1 MSVRILFPPF
11 RNNVLVD
18 PSLSCALEV
27 SEETPIE
34 DVIFQLHQQLTTAYN
49 ELIKPFS
56 SNKLG
61 PLDLLIAVDGDMD
74 RQKPVSTLSIP
85 QSGKPLTMHF
95 SIPQS
100 HTFRVV
106 FNKNEENL
114 AQLEEN
120 KVQTLSKSSRR
131 KRKKVASGSAV
142 DNNASLLKEMDRML
156 DELTGQINDRKAS
169 MTKQNNEQ
177 AKRIKDLAELLAA
190 NAELSA
196 SVQKMNATL
205 QHHSTMLDALHRRVI
220 LDDARAL
227 IADRYGFPVNELW
240 SAQEGVESLVYS
252 PAGDIIAS
260 GGFNTICI
268 WNAKTGEPVVAP
280 TKDL

>member
-1 MSVRILFPPF
+1 MSIRILFPPF

-61 PLDLLIAVDGDMD
+61 PLDLLIAKRGKFGAVGGKQGADIV
-74 RQKPVSTLSIP
+74 KVFST
-85 QSGKPLTMHF
+85 
-95 SIPQS
+95 
-100 HTFRVV
+100 
-106 FNKNEENL
+106 
-114 AQLEEN
+114 
-120 KVQTLSKSSRR
+120 QT
-131 KRKKVASGSAV
+131 KKSGSAV